1 MWFLNSEQF
10 KTWLTG
16 DRRVLFCHGIPGSG
30 KTMLSSIAIE
40 YLRTKINDQGTPIA
54 YAFCNY
60 KSGSEQTPVNLI
72 SSLVKQILQWSGH
85 IPEDVRSLYSQ
96 HRRGQSSPT
105 LDEVS
110 KLLQSVMIQHREV
123 FVVIDALDEHPEED
137 GSRQRLIEQL
147 KTLQSA
153 GPVRLMATAR
163 DIPKIMQAFDNS
175 IQLEI
180 RANDEDVRK
189 YLTGQMFR
197 MPTCVKKNTELQ
209 NTIIESITKS
219 TDGMYVAKP

>member
-1 MWFLNSEQF
+1 
-10 KTWLTG
+10 
-16 DRRVLFCHGIPGSG
+16 
-30 KTMLSSIAIE
+30 MLSSIAIE

-60 KSGSEQTPVNLI
+60 KSSSEQTPVNLI
-72 SSLVKQILQWSGH
+72 SSLLKQILQWSGH

-96 HRRGQSSPT
+96 HRGGQSSPT

-153 GPVRLMATAR
+153 GSVRLMATAR
-163 DIPKIMQAFDNS
+163 DIPKIMQAFHNS